1 MLTAVL
7 LGGGGDG
14 QTGGPFAWLPLAQ
27 MFLALASDFAVEEGA
42 RNESEGPVLVML
54 VVLILAPSAKSS

>member
-42 RNESEGPVLVML
+42 SAGDASGPDM
-54 VVLILAPSAKSS
+54 ST